1 MFEMQAALSRRE
13 RKKQETREKIY
24 HTALTLFRIQG
35 FEKTSVDQITS
46 RADVGKGTFYNY
58 FPTKEAVI
66 YQYTREINREI
77 LDRNRDRL
85 GQMSKAGDRLYF
97 VLESWAR
104 FIQGHPEVAFVMA
117 QESSALVEQEPV
129 GSLEEILVGIIGA
142 GQIQGEMRQDLP
154 PVLLAQ
160 SILAGAVRQF
170 IDWYRYKEPGG
181 LEEKV
186 KLVVKLFLE
195 GTTVL

>member
-1 MFEMQAALSRRE
+1 MQAALSRRE

-58 FPTKEAVI
+58 FPSKEAVI

-85 GQMSKAGDRLYF
+85 GQMGRAGDRLIF

-104 FIQGHPEVAFVMA
+104 FIEGHPEVAFVMA
-117 QESSALVEQEPV
+117 QEGSALVEQEAI
-129 GSLEEILVGIIGA
+129 GSLEEILVGIVGA
-142 GQIQGEMRQDLP
+142 GQIQGEIRQDIP

-160 SILAGAVRQF
+160 CIQAGAVRQF
-170 IDWYRYKEPGG
+170 IEWYRYKQPGG

-186 KLVVKLFLE
+186 RLVFKISLE
-195 GTTVL
+195 GITKHKTS

>member
-58 FPTKEAVI
+58 FSTKEAVI
-66 YQYTREINREI
+66 YRYTREINREI

-186 KLVVKLFLE
+186 ELVVKLFLE
-195 GTTVL
+195 GTSV